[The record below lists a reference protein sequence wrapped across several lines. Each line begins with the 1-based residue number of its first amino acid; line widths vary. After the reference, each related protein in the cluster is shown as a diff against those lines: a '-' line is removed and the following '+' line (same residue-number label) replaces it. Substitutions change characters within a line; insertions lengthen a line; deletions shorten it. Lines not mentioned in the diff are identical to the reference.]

1 MTLSD
6 IDPGKQDPGK
16 QDHEYYMQHAIEL
29 AREAAARDEV
39 PVGAVL
45 VEAGK
50 IIGSGSNQPISAND
64 PTAHAEI
71 LALRNGSQLKQNY
84 RLPGTIL
91 YVTIE
96 PCTMCIGALI
106 HARVELLVFGA
117 REPRAGAVISQQ
129 GLLDGAHYNHRMT
142 YIEGVL
148 AEQCSEIMQQF
159 FKQKR
164 LENN

>member
-1 MTLSD
+1 MTPSNEELSN
-6 IDPGKQDPGK
+6 
-16 QDHEYYMQHAIEL
+16 QDHEHWMQVALEY
-29 AREAAARDEV
+29 AREAAGRDEV

-50 IIGSGSNQPISAND
+50 MIGFGSNQPISTND

-71 LALRNGSQLKQNY
+71 IAVRNASQFKQNY

-106 HARVELLVFGA
+106 HARVDMLVFGA
-117 REPRAGAVISQQ
+117 REPKAGAVVSHQV
-129 GLLDGAHYNHRMT
+129 LLNESSYNHQLD
-142 YIEGVL
+142 YVEGVL
-148 AEQCSEIMQQF
+148 AEQCSELMQQF
-159 FKQKR
+159 FKTKR
-164 LENN
+164 LAK